1 RPHCLNH
8 SRQRSSCVFG
18 FGKGKNST
26 PLDTLLWYLF
36 MERILFSMMTSSPCC
51 VFFIINSTILFLLRS
66 KPVFSQCPR
75 YVLLFNLVLAD
86 TVLIAQGQALYL
98 LAMFDVWISYPLCG
112 CFAMVSQLTNQISP
126 YVLIFMSLE
135 RCVAVCFPF
144 RHCTLVTLRNTFII
158 VFLIWTVASFNVLTQ
173 LPDLQMRVFCSTFS
187 MHLGPK
193 SYEYDTIYTYVLFTL
208 SALVISCSFVGVM
221 VVACLASGD
230 RAQAEKT
237 RYTLLLHLF
246 QLGLNLLSMMQVHFF
261 VAVAQCCRSKRLL
274 DVVYVCV
281 YVCVVLMPRCLS
293 ALTYGL
299 RDPTLRPA
307 LGTHLCC
314 RLPKYRHYSVCV

>member
-1 RPHCLNH
+1 MCNLELSFNLDYSEKH
-8 SRQRSSCVFG
+8 SE
-18 FGKGKNST
+18 T
-26 PLDTLLWYLF
+26 F
-36 MERILFSMMTSSPCC
+36 MERILLSMMTSSPCC
-51 VFFIINSTILFLLRS
+51 VFFIINGTILFLLRS

-86 TVLIAQGQALYL
+86 TVLIAQAQALYL
-98 LAMFDVWISYPLCG
+98 LATFKVLISYPLCG

-126 YVLIFMSLE
+126 LVLIFMSLE

-158 VFLIWTVASFNVLTQ
+158 VFLIWTVASLNVLIQ
-173 LPDLQMRVFCSTFS
+173 VLLLLEFPFHELPDLQMREFCSIIAMYLS
-187 MHLGPK
+187 PK
-193 SYEYDTIYTYVLFTL
+193 SQEYESVYTYVLFTL

-246 QLGLNLLSMMQVHFF
+246 QLGLNLLSMMYMHIF
-261 VAVAQCCRSKRLL
+261 VAVLRCCRGQRRF
-274 DVVYVCV
+274 VYV

-293 ALTYGL
+293 ALTYGI
-299 RDPTLRPA
+299 RDPALRPA

-314 RLPKYRHYSVCV
+314 VLRRRMGRCAGAGS

>member
-1 RPHCLNH
+1 MEA
-8 SRQRSSCVFG
+8 RS
-18 FGKGKNST
+18 NSS
-26 PLDTLLWYLF
+26 LSSSDEF
-36 MERILFSMMTSSPCC
+36 MERILLSMITSSPCC
-51 VFFIINSTILFLLRS
+51 VFFIINGTILFLLRS

-86 TVLIAQGQALYL
+86 TVLIAQAQTLYL
-98 LAMFDVWISYPLCG
+98 IATLKVRISYPLCG
-112 CFAMVSQLTNQISP
+112 CLTMVSQLTNQISP

-158 VFLIWTVASFNVLTQ
+158 VFLIWTVASLNVLIQ
-173 LPDLQMRVFCSTFS
+173 VLLLLEFPFHELPDLQMREFCSIIAMYLS
-187 MHLGPK
+187 PK
-193 SYEYDTIYTYVLFTL
+193 SQEYESVYTYVLFTL
-208 SALVISCSFVGVM
+208 SVLVISCSFVGVM

-246 QLGLNLLSMMQVHFF
+246 QLGLNLLSMMYMHIF
-261 VAVAQCCRSKRLL
+261 VAVFRCCRVQRRF
-274 DVVYVCV
+274 VYV

-293 ALTYGL
+293 ALTYGI
-299 RDPTLRPA
+299 RDPALRPA

-314 RLPKYRHYSVCV
+314 VLRRRMGRRAGAGS

>member
-1 RPHCLNH
+1 MEA
-8 SRQRSSCVFG
+8 RS
-18 FGKGKNST
+18 NSSLSH
-26 PLDTLLWYLF
+26 P
-36 MERILFSMMTSSPCC
+36 MSSWS
-51 VFFIINSTILFLLRS
+51 VSS
-66 KPVFSQCPR
+66 
-75 YVLLFNLVLAD
+75 
-86 TVLIAQGQALYL
+86 QGQALYL

-173 LPDLQMRVFCSTFS
+173 VLLLLEFPFHELPDLQMRVFCSTFS

-246 QLGLNLLSMMQVHFF
+246 QLGLNLLSMMQV
-261 VAVAQCCRSKRLL
+261 KRLL

-314 RLPKYRHYSVCV
+314 SCGTGWEGLQHFHKLKDISLSKLFQINIAFSKQQSVTQ

>member
-1 RPHCLNH
+1 MEA
-8 SRQRSSCVFG
+8 RS
-18 FGKGKNST
+18 NSS
-26 PLDTLLWYLF
+26 LSSSDEF
-36 MERILFSMMTSSPCC
+36 MERILFSMITSSSCC

-98 LAMFDVWISYPLCG
+98 LAMFKVLISYPLCG
-112 CFAMVSQLTNQISP
+112 CLTMVSQLTNQISP
-126 YVLIFMSLE
+126 LVLIFMSLE

-173 LPDLQMRVFCSTFS
+173 VLLLLEFPFHELPDLQMRVFCSTFS

-246 QLGLNLLSMMQVHFF
+246 QLGLNLLSMMQMHFF

-274 DVVYVCV
+274 VVVYVCV

-314 RLPKYRHYSVCV
+314 RLLLPPFSQL